1 MLWDPVVFTRKA
13 LRPIAVLWD
22 PEVLP
27 AKAVQPIAVLWVP
40 ILEALKAV
48 VAPIDIFVKTFPLPV
63 PISKLLIEPVT
74 VNPDPDTTNEPVIT
88 ADPENGKPVPL
99 PPEEFIV
106 TTPVPPAGEI
116 VMLLPATI

>member
-1 MLWDPVVFTRKA
+1 MFSSKV
-13 LRPIAVLWD
+13 LRPIAVLLF
-22 PEVLP
+22 PVVFFCKELL
-27 AKAVQPIAVLWVP
+27 PIAVLYPPAV
-40 ILEALKAV
+40 EKGKELKAV
-48 VAPIDIFVKTFPLPV
+48 VEPIDMFVGTFLLPV

-106 TTPVPPAGEI
+106 TVPVPPAGEI